1 MSAAKKENLYEARKH
16 VALTVIALPALSALA
31 NLGLRPGTRLCV
43 ENRYRL
49 GGPVLLRVEDM
60 YSVAIGKDVAENI
73 EVEAVDNG

>member
-1 MSAAKKENLYEARKH
+1 MAVLKKDNLYEAKKH
-16 VALTVIALPALSALA
+16 VALTVVALPALSALM

-60 YSVAIGKDVAENI
+60 YSVAIGKDVAEHI
-73 EVEAVDNG
+73 EVEVADG